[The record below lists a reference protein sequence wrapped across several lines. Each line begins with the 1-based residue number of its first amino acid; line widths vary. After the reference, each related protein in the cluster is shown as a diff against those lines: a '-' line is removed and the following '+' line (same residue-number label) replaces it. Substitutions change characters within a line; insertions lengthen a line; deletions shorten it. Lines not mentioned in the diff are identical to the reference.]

1 MLKLV
6 FREIFF
12 GTKSGSGV
20 FRYLKIMHN
29 LDTDRKPK
37 QFGAVKFMFNE
48 IWSTGSKVIIKTE
61 EQFAYFWKTAH
72 LDP

>member
-1 MLKLV
+1 
-6 FREIFF
+6 
-12 GTKSGSGV
+12 
-20 FRYLKIMHN
+20 MHN